1 MIERYIWDIFCIARE
16 NNVDI
21 GVGRDMFMKN
31 VKEKK
36 EIYLGANLDYN
47 KIGEEYE
54 NLSSEQ
60 RTFELQNYT
69 RITRENFSNLV
80 KYFNE
85 NNMEEFNKYCT

>member
-1 MIERYIWDIFCIARE
+1 MIERYIWDIFCIAKE
-16 NNVDI
+16 NDVDI

-36 EIYLGANLDYN
+36 EIYFGANLDYN

-69 RITRENFSNLV
+69 RITRENFFNLV

>member
-31 VKEKK
+31 IKEKK

-69 RITRENFSNLV
+69 RITRENFFNLV

>member
-1 MIERYIWDIFCIARE
+1 MIERYIWNIFCIAKE

-36 EIYLGANLDYN
+36 EIYSGANLDYT

-69 RITRENFSNLV
+69 RITRENFFNLV

-85 NNMEEFNKYCT
+85 NNVEEFNKYCT

>member
-1 MIERYIWDIFCIARE
+1 MIERYIWDIFCIAKE
-16 NNVDI
+16 NDVDI

-69 RITRENFSNLV
+69 RITRENFFNLV

>member
-1 MIERYIWDIFCIARE
+1 MIERYIWDIFCIAKE
-16 NNVDI
+16 NDVDI

-69 RITRENFSNLV
+69 RITRENFFNLV

-85 NNMEEFNKYCT
+85 NNIEEFNKYCT

>member
-69 RITRENFSNLV
+69 RITRENFFNLV